1 MKPLLSTLTAALL
14 AQGVD
19 TGWVERLAFWIHG
32 DVQRLTQRIDAIDR
46 TVSTL
51 PELTMINSST
61 RVGLKTNYETD
72 EDEIWL
78 ELALAEPALVDS
90 VVLVPP
96 LAKAANAVV
105 AGYGFPLRFRITVF
119 DAQDRATV
127 VREETARDFPNPG
140 CNPIVARFAP
150 IPAARVRFTAT
161 KAWTRDGPQVLA
173 LAEMLVLSGE
183 RNLALD
189 ARATSSSVRNLPWA
203 WARANLSDMA
213 TPLGLPVAPQL
224 GGRLGFHS
232 AVAEDSNEQKSVT
245 ITLPRAVAL
254 DEVRIVPVRRRDV
267 PLWFSYGFPLRFKVE
282 TATEPDFRDA
292 FLLYEWTNR
301 LQPAPGMNLVC
312 IPGQHRTARYLRI
325 TATQLWERRGDY
337 VFALAEVQAIAGN
350 ENVALGASVT
360 ASDALDGDLAWSPAA
375 LTDGWTGD
383 GRLLPLTRWFTQL
396 EQRRALEEERA
407 QLAAARTTLL
417 ERAQRTL
424 VQGSVN
430 SVGGISL
437 LSGLLLWRQRRLRR
451 REAQLMHDKLAR
463 DLHDEIG
470 SNLGSI
476 TLICSFANQSDAT
489 LETLRTD
496 LAEIERV
503 AGESAHS
510 MRDMVAL
517 IGPRRTAESR
527 DWFGVL
533 HGLTERL
540 LRGVTLDCALPS
552 APLPAQPDLET
563 RRELYLFC
571 KEVLHNISRHARATA
586 VRFHLAPT
594 ARGLRIEI
602 SDDGIGFDP
611 GRASS
616 GQGLGNLRERA
627 VALGAA
633 LRLDSQPGAGT
644 TVQLDVPKTARWLPT

>member
-1 MKPLLSTLTAALL
+1 MKPFLSILTAAALT
-14 AQGVD
+14 QGAD
-19 TGWVERLAFWIHG
+19 PGWAERLAFWVHG
-32 DVQRLTQRIDAIDR
+32 EVQRLTQRIEVIDR
-46 TVSTL
+46 TLGPL

-61 RVGLKTNYETD
+61 RVGLKTGYETD
-72 EDEIWL
+72 EEEIWL
-78 ELALAEPALVDS
+78 ELTLAEPALVDR

-127 VREETARDFPNPG
+127 VREETASDFPNPG
-140 CNPIVARFAP
+140 GNPMVAHFAP
-150 IPAARVRFTAT
+150 ISAARVRFTAT
-161 KAWTRDGPQVLA
+161 KPWTRDGPQVLA

-183 RNLALD
+183 RNLALE

-203 WARANLSDMA
+203 WARANLNDMA
-213 TPLGLPVAPQL
+213 MPLGLPVAPQT
-224 GGRLGFHS
+224 GGRPGFHS
-232 AVAEDSNEQKSVT
+232 AVAADAAEEKSVT
-245 ITLPRAVAL
+245 IALPRAVAL
-254 DEVRIVPVRRRDV
+254 DEVRIVPVRRPEV
-267 PLWFSYGFPLRFKVE
+267 PLWFNYGFPLRFRVE

-292 FLLYEWTNR
+292 SLLYEWTNR
-301 LQPAPGMNLVC
+301 LQPPPGMNLVC
-312 IPGQHRTARYLRI
+312 LPGQRRTARYLRI
-325 TATQLWERRGDY
+325 TATQLWERRGEY

-360 ASDALDGDLAWSPAA
+360 ASDALADDPAWSPAA
-375 LTDGWTGD
+375 LTDGWTEG
-383 GRLLPLTRWFTQL
+383 GRLLPLTRWFAQL
-396 EQRRALEEERA
+396 EERRALEEERA
-407 QLAAARTTLL
+407 QLVAIRTARL

-424 VQGSVN
+424 VKASV
-430 SVGGISL
+430 SSAAGISL
-437 LSGLLLWRQRRLRR
+437 LSGLLLWRQRRIRR
-451 REAQLMHDKLAR
+451 RDAQRMHDKLAR

-517 IGPRRTAESR
+517 IGPRRSPESR
-527 DWFGVL
+527 DWLGVL

-540 LRGVTLDCALPS
+540 LRGVKLDCALPS
-552 APLPAQPDLET
+552 TPLAAEPDPET

-571 KEVLHNISRHARATA
+571 KEVLHNISRHARASA
-586 VRFHLAPT
+586 VRFHLAST
-594 ARGLRIEI
+594 AHGLRIEI
-602 SDDGIGFDP
+602 RDDGVGFDP
-611 GRASS
+611 SRASS

-633 LRLDSQPGAGT
+633 LLLDSQPGAGT
-644 TVQLDVPKTARWLPT
+644 AIQLDVPQTSRWRTL